1 MPKLDMKL
9 YAWVLRGSQR
19 REIIKYING
28 VNIPAM
34 IYKECIKDN
43 DKITRNSVSD
53 ALRQFVKKK
62 IAICINPEE
71 KKGRIYDLTGQ
82 GKLIKGRILSKI

>member
-1 MPKLDMKL
+1 
-9 YAWVLRGSQR
+9 VLRGSQR
-19 REIIKYING
+19 REIVKYING

-53 ALRQFVKKK
+53 VLREFVKKK

-71 KKGRIYDLTGQ
+71 KKGRIYDLTAQ
-82 GKLIKGRILSKI
+82 GKIIKKRLSAKY